1 MSADPA
7 DDPPIEVALA
17 PPANQPPPETAPQIE
32 PASADDNESPGGAE
46 EGTSAVTHDGV
57 VWPGAGDTSS
67 ADNAI
72 RDASAAA
79 TAASAAAAAAAAAV
93 SSVVAWQN
101 MAPGGGVQQQQTVNY
116 GQPQYGQT
124 YDQQNYQQLQQ
135 QQTQAQQ
142 QAEYDQQYGGGNIP
156 LATAVLTPLGNQ
168 PQQTY
173 PAAYPAPVTYSHM
186 TMTTGAPGAT
196 AAPPPQYAPMGYTV
210 PEMPTRKQPASGRA
224 GGPRVQVKVPWT
236 HEEDLKV
243 LDGVSR
249 YGQSWAKIA
258 RDLPESRTDDA
269 VRNRWHRLMSKQR
282 RHESLVAVSNGA
294 PAEEVPAQEVEPEE
308 EAEPEDDDGS
318 SLPPKKRRAMK
329 SNKASPKPRPRTE
342 NNCEA
347 AGGAY
352 LGAGSKNGDMW
363 TPEEDN
369 IIDMAV
375 RMQGLTWKAIAKLLP
390 GRTESGCR
398 NRWVRNQE
406 REFAAAGLAV
416 HGAAA
421 VFAALDAA
429 RQQEEQQA
437 AMAS

>member
-1 MSADPA
+1 M
-7 DDPPIEVALA
+7 
-17 PPANQPPPETAPQIE
+17 
-32 PASADDNESPGGAE
+32 
-46 EGTSAVTHDGV
+46 THDGV
-57 VWPGAGDTSS
+57 VWPGAGATPSSS

-79 TAASAAAAAAAAAV
+79 AAASAAAAAAAAAV
-93 SSVVAWQN
+93 SSVVAWQQ
-101 MAPGGGVQQQQTVNY
+101 MAPGGGFQQQTVNY
-116 GQPQYGQT
+116 GQPQYGQQ
-124 YDQQNYQQLQQ
+124 YDQQHYQQLQQ
-135 QQTQAQQ
+135 QQAQAQQ
-142 QAEYDQQYGGGNIP
+142 QAQYDQHYGAGGAIP
-156 LATAVLTPLGNQ
+156 LATAVLTPLGHQ

-173 PAAYPAPVTYSHM
+173 PAAYPAPVAYSHM
-186 TMTTGAPGAT
+186 TMAGAAGAT
-196 AAPPPQYAPMGYTV
+196 VVAPPQYAPMGYTL
-210 PEMPTRKQPASGRA
+210 PTMPAQRKQPAPGRA

-294 PAEEVPAQEVEPEE
+294 AGEVAGEEVEEEPEPEE
-308 EAEPEDDDGS
+308 DDGS

-329 SNKASPKPRPRTE
+329 GTKVSPKPRPRTE

-406 REFAAAGLAV
+406 RAFAAAGMNVQV
-416 HGAAA
+416 HTPCTPCTPCMPCTLCAPC
-421 VFAALDAA
+421 
-429 RQQEEQQA
+429 
-437 AMAS
+437 ASCTPCPPC

>member
-1 MSADPA
+1 M
-7 DDPPIEVALA
+7 
-17 PPANQPPPETAPQIE
+17 
-32 PASADDNESPGGAE
+32 
-46 EGTSAVTHDGV
+46 

-196 AAPPPQYAPMGYTV
+196 AAPPP
-210 PEMPTRKQPASGRA
+210 
-224 GGPRVQVKVPWT
+224 
-236 HEEDLKV
+236 
-243 LDGVSR
+243 
-249 YGQSWAKIA
+249 
-258 RDLPESRTDDA
+258 A
-269 VRNRWHRLMSKQR
+269 VR
-282 RHESLVAVSNGA
+282 
-294 PAEEVPAQEVEPEE
+294 P
-308 EAEPEDDDGS
+308 DG
-318 SLPPKKRRAMK
+318 
-329 SNKASPKPRPRTE
+329 
-342 NNCEA
+342 
-347 AGGAY
+347 
-352 LGAGSKNGDMW
+352 
-363 TPEEDN
+363 
-369 IIDMAV
+369 
-375 RMQGLTWKAIAKLLP
+375 
-390 GRTESGCR
+390 
-398 NRWVRNQE
+398 
-406 REFAAAGLAV
+406 V
-416 HGAAA
+416 HGA
-421 VFAALDAA
+421 
-429 RQQEEQQA
+429 
-437 AMAS
+437 

>member
-1 MSADPA
+1 M
-7 DDPPIEVALA
+7 
-17 PPANQPPPETAPQIE
+17 
-32 PASADDNESPGGAE
+32 
-46 EGTSAVTHDGV
+46 
-57 VWPGAGDTSS
+57 
-67 ADNAI
+67 
-72 RDASAAA
+72 
-79 TAASAAAAAAAAAV
+79 
-93 SSVVAWQN
+93 
-101 MAPGGGVQQQQTVNY
+101 NY
-116 GQPQYGQT
+116 GQPQYGQQ

-135 QQTQAQQ
+135 QQAQAQQ
-142 QAEYDQQYGGGNIP
+142 QAQYDQHYGAGAIP
-156 LATAVLTPLGNQ
+156 LATAVLTPLGHQ

-173 PAAYPAPVTYSHM
+173 PAAYPAPVAYSHM
-186 TMTTGAPGAT
+186 TMAGAAGAT
-196 AAPPPQYAPMGYTV
+196 VVAPPQYAPMGYT
-210 PEMPTRKQPASGRA
+210 MPDMPAQRKQPAPGRA

-294 PAEEVPAQEVEPEE
+294 GEVAGEEVEEEPEPEE
-308 EAEPEDDDGS
+308 DDAS
-318 SLPPKKRRAMK
+318 SLPPKKRRAVK
-329 SNKASPKPRPRTE
+329 GTKVSPKPRPRTE

-406 REFAAAGLAV
+406 RAFAAAGMNVQV
-416 HGAAA
+416 HTPRTACTSCAACTFCA
-421 VFAALDAA
+421 PCAPCTP
-429 RQQEEQQA
+429 
-437 AMAS
+437 SPPC